1 MVQEFEGRRRGGD
14 IKSSRRRA
22 SRSCWS
28 SLNVGSV
35 ELIPSHSR
43 GYRARGGGGG
53 GGGEEMKLPLKLRI
67 RRSFLVP

>member
-1 MVQEFEGRRRGGD
+1 MVQEFEGRRREGD

-35 ELIPSHSR
+35 ELILSHSR
-43 GYRARGGGGG
+43 GYRARAPGGG
-53 GGGEEMKLPLKLRI
+53 
-67 RRSFLVP
+67 RR